1 MSTTN
6 RTLGVLL
13 ILTAI
18 TTVLYWINY
27 FTSADVAV
35 VSAMQPFVDASV
47 DILLGYQ

>member
-1 MSTTN
+1 MTTN

-27 FTSADVAV
+27 FTSGDVAV
-35 VSAMQPFVDASV
+35 VSARWYTAYEFEFPHS
-47 DILLGYQ
+47 